1 MYNFYYDDVNPYI
14 KNNPIIYIPVKGN
27 FQTIQIHIIDQN
39 GKKYYFDDDDF
50 IVYLDLIKE

>member
-1 MYNFYYDDVNPYI
+1 MLLHLI
-14 KNNPIIYIPVKGN
+14 QKLSKGN
-27 FQTIQIHIIDQN
+27 FQIIYIHFIDQN